1 MRFNYIQT
9 PIESLEIDKAPQEIQ
24 DQFYDVINNI
34 PFVRR
39 LIDPNRPR
47 AKDLPRDQE
56 GKIIVDITKP
66 HILEN
71 MDYFRQTAIYY
82 QKNGRYTDLR
92 PNANPNSDYGKW
104 LKQEVY
110 RCWNGMVR
118 ESDGEWIPGDYYF
131 FLNYIPILQTQKR
144 QDGSNSANRIIGF
157 PRVFEGHYYKF
168 HYLDQARKNGNHAA
182 ELAKRGAGKSVS
194 VASMMAKRFILGESK
209 DVKKKVTCYITASD
223 KSKLVGGDQT
233 LDKFQFDIDFLA
245 ENTQFPSKRLIN
257 TIQNMQWQM
266 GYVDLD
272 TGAKKGTLNAVVGKS
287 SQADASKLRGSR
299 GVLYVFEEA
308 GSFSNLLQTYNNLRP
323 SVEDGADVFGLLYMI
338 GTAGDSESDF
348 TSLQEIMYHPD
359 GYNVY
364 GVPNVYDIEGQGR
377 PRFSYFFPGYLNR
390 EGCYDNDGNSDV
402 IKAIWEILWDRY
414 KVKYNSSDINS
425 VTKRIAEIPL
435 TPQEAIIRSRGNMF
449 PVTELNARLAQIDNN
464 PSFYD
469 ETYVGELYYDKE
481 NHVAFKPTADKPI
494 RDFPLKD
501 NKAEGA
507 IEIFKMPES
516 SSDGKVFR
524 NRYIIGVDPIDDDE
538 ADTMSLYSNFVID
551 LWTDTIVA
559 EYTGRLQYADS
570 CYEITRKLA
579 FFYNAKILYEAHPY
593 SEKVHTPEGIKT
605 WGDIKIGD
613 ILFSP
618 NGNRVKV
625 IDIPIDGE
633 DDIYEVSFVDGRKVR
648 CSKNHIWSVYK
659 LGCKNKLYN
668 IKTIDLLNSELIN
681 KHNQHRFYI
690 PNSKAVDYDKK
701 TLPIDPYTLGFCI
714 AEGSIRGSHC
724 SKNYVQVSSSYD
736 DMSFYKTVI
745 PYEIKHIGT
754 SGYSYHLFIDN
765 AKEKF
770 KDLGLLGTKSETKFI
785 PSIYMESDYNDRLE
799 LLKGLMDGDGCA
811 TKKGASIYITTSEK
825 LANDVL
831 SLCRSLGIQ
840 ANMQF
845 GRNAGEMRSSNTK
858 KTYKTKK
865 VYRIAIH
872 ATIPIFKLPR
882 KVSSQHIYNENAR
895 GSKAKG
901 FLNKTAIQSIKYVG
915 VEKCKC
921 VTVDSNDGLY
931 LIGDYITTHNCNKK
945 GIYAYFSR
953 MNCTHLLAE
962 TPDYLKDKDLVKQ
975 TGIGNKAYG
984 VNATKPVNDY
994 ANRLIRDWLLKEVPT
1009 IEEIDGEKVES
1020 TTFNLFRLNNRALIK
1035 ELILFNGDINVD
1047 RVRALGMAML
1057 YREQFMVTYG
1067 GDFNRARDVNEN
1079 DYLGND
1085 SFFKRNFDNRFNNMN
1100 IKNN

>member
-104 LKQEVY
+104 LRQEVY

-131 FLNYIPILQTQKR
+131 LLNYIPILQTQKR
-144 QDGSNSANRIIGF
+144 KDGSNSANRIIDF

-182 ELAKRGAGKSVS
+182 ELAKRGAGKAHPYSQKVLTPNGWTKWGFIKIGDKLYGDDGNITTVIDIPFNDEVDIYNVTLSDGRAIQCSLGHEFVVKDHRKGCERVLSLNDIIKNYILKRKVDNKNSHRREYNYRIKRNSCVNFKEVEIPIDAYTLGVLLGDGSFRNPEITSSYSFTCSPNDFDTYKNNIPYQINDSKAKCRGSEYSHSIVLPKGSIRSLGLHMVDSKNKFIPDSYLFNSKNVRLSLLQGLMDTDGTVDKRGIPEYSTSSEKLKDDIVFLARSLGYNVSVSSKIPKFRNKEYSRTYRIRIATNDKIFRLERKLCLLKKEISNYCRSLMDYTAIVDISFSHREWAKCVTVDNNSHQYLIGDFVCTHNSIS

-449 PVTELNARLAQIDNN
+449 PVTELNARLAQIDND

-579 FFYNAKILYEAHPY
+579 FFYNAKILYE
-593 SEKVHTPEGIKT
+593 S
-605 WGDIKIGD
+605 
-613 ILFSP
+613 
-618 NGNRVKV
+618 
-625 IDIPIDGE
+625 
-633 DDIYEVSFVDGRKVR
+633 
-648 CSKNHIWSVYK
+648 
-659 LGCKNKLYN
+659 
-668 IKTIDLLNSELIN
+668 
-681 KHNQHRFYI
+681 
-690 PNSKAVDYDKK
+690 
-701 TLPIDPYTLGFCI
+701 
-714 AEGSIRGSHC
+714 
-724 SKNYVQVSSSYD
+724 
-736 DMSFYKTVI
+736 
-745 PYEIKHIGT
+745 
-754 SGYSYHLFIDN
+754 
-765 AKEKF
+765 
-770 KDLGLLGTKSETKFI
+770 
-785 PSIYMESDYNDRLE
+785 
-799 LLKGLMDGDGCA
+799 
-811 TKKGASIYITTSEK
+811 
-825 LANDVL
+825 
-831 SLCRSLGIQ
+831 
-840 ANMQF
+840 
-845 GRNAGEMRSSNTK
+845 
-858 KTYKTKK
+858 
-865 VYRIAIH
+865 
-872 ATIPIFKLPR
+872 
-882 KVSSQHIYNENAR
+882 
-895 GSKAKG
+895 
-901 FLNKTAIQSIKYVG
+901 
-915 VEKCKC
+915 
-921 VTVDSNDGLY
+921 
-931 LIGDYITTHNCNKK
+931 NKK

-994 ANRLIRDWLLKEVPT
+994 ANRLIRDWLLKEVPI
-1009 IEEIDGEKVES
+1009 IEDIDGEKVES

-1067 GDFNRARDVNEN
+1067 GDFNRARDVNDN

-1085 SFFKRNFDNRFNNMN
+1085 SFFKRNFDNRFSNMN